1 MNRFAAEVC
10 RLRRGDRIVL
20 WHQRTG
26 RHAALSRETLAEVE
40 RWPPELSPPPQL
52 AAVARR
58 LDGLGMLS
66 ESTAPRLSGLRPARS
81 RRVLL
86 LPDVPALWLPLPTV
100 RTPGGYAYAERHLST
115 DELALWR
122 ACNGSRTVDAVA
134 ERAGVTV
141 AAALSFFAELT
152 DADVQALQL
161 RDRVTRT
168 KDPALLHLVSA
179 ERPANVRLAHQH
191 GPGGET
197 TLSHWHRHDIT
208 DGSRHFDDRETTV
221 AHAFALPH
229 PGFSGEP
236 YGARLHR
243 VLEDRGMLPPGDGM
257 ILEIGPGDGELGEAW
272 LARTAQV
279 GRPSGELVRLD
290 ASPELLATQ
299 RDRMPGTRELLG
311 TATAI
316 PLPDASVSLV
326 LCNEVIADL
335 SAVPHDAE
343 APDPP
348 EGAAAAVAQRLAAY
362 RIPPLPGRCAYNLGA
377 WKLIEELSRVLAPG
391 GAAVVTEFGGL
402 DEIPRETAQLD
413 HPEVSIHFGHLV
425 AVARA
430 RGLQARCIP
439 LDELLR
445 VDLTATWLSRHSYEA
460 LRARMRSEG
469 RHLAARAWT
478 PERLS
483 LPWRVEGLEWVPLS
497 DEGPG
502 PLITRFMALLLIK
515 A

>member
-1 MNRFAAEVC
+1 M
-10 RLRRGDRIVL
+10 L

-26 RHAALSRETLAEVE
+26 RHVALSRETLADVE
-40 RWPPELSPPPQL
+40 QWTPGLSPPSQL
-52 AAVARR
+52 VAVARR
-58 LDGLGMLS
+58 LDGLGMLR
-66 ESTAPRLSGLRPARS
+66 ESAAPRLAALRPARS

-100 RTPGGYAYAERHLST
+100 RTPGGYAYAERRLT
-115 DELALWR
+115 PGELTLWR
-122 ACNGSRTVDAVA
+122 ACNGSRTVEAVA
-134 ERAGVTV
+134 ERAGVTLS
-141 AAALSFFAELT
+141 AALSFFSELT

-161 RDRVTRT
+161 RDRVTRA

-179 ERPANVRLAHQH
+179 RRPANVRQDHQH

-197 TLSHWHRHDIT
+197 TLSRWHRHDIT

-229 PGFSGEP
+229 PGFEGEP

-243 VLEDRGMLPPGDGM
+243 ALEGRGMLPEEDGL

-272 LARTAQV
+272 LSRTVQV
-279 GRPSGELVRLD
+279 GRPGGELVRLD

-299 RDRMPGTRELLG
+299 RARMPGTREILG

-348 EGAAAAVAQRLAAY
+348 EGAAAEVARRLAAY
-362 RIPPLPGRCAYNLGA
+362 RIPPLPGRCPYNLGA
-377 WKLIEELSRVLAPG
+377 WQLVEELSRVLAPG

-402 DEIPRETAQLD
+402 DEIPRETEQLD

-445 VDLTATWLSRHSYEA
+445 VDLTETWLSRHSYEA

-469 RHLAARAWT
+469 RHLAARAWR
-478 PERLS
+478 PESLS
-483 LPWRVEGLEWVPLS
+483 LPWPVEGLEWVPLS
-497 DEGPG
+497 GEGPG
-502 PLITRFMALLLIK
+502 PLITRFMALLLVK
-515 A
+515 G